1 MSTRESSGSK
11 KSSGTQKKQ
20 AGEPANKS
28 VAHTQ
33 AGQQSQT
40 GGGRASTVRTGR
52 LPAREVRRAEGRRR
66 AAARDAGGSGLMR
79 NLPAQGPL
87 EILSHLSRSYS
98 WRMP

>member
-40 GGGRASTVRTGR
+40 GGGARQHVQDR
-52 LPAREVRRAEGRRR
+52 PAAGK
-66 AAARDAGGSGLMR
+66 GGS
-79 NLPAQGPL
+79 
-87 EILSHLSRSYS
+87 RSGGS
-98 WRMP
+98 EKGGSM